1 MGEIPD
7 PFADARRDRGVLGLP
22 TDKEVIPLILR
33 HEDVRR
39 AAKDWKTFSSD
50 APFRVPIPSEETL
63 RSVRQL
69 PIEADPPEQTD
80 YRKLVEPFFLRAK
93 QPAFVARVEAMTER
107 LVAESLARDTVEAVG
122 GFALP
127 LQSRALTV
135 LLDVPE
141 AEAERFIGWGVHV
154 FHHGGNGAEK
164 GRDLERYLNEQFDRA
179 AAAPGDDFY
188 GLLTTATFHGRPL
201 TRAELLGFANL
212 MFAGGRDTVI
222 HTVSSVLGYF
232 AGRPEALEF
241 LRADPER
248 IVHASEEFFRVY
260 MPLSHI
266 GRVCPVDTD
275 VHGMTVKAGD
285 RASLCWASANLDE
298 TVFEAADEI
307 RLDRRPNPHVAFGFG
322 VHLCLGAAHARTVVR
337 TLLEVLCRRVGR
349 IDLVAKQERVEHT
362 AAYDRPLGYESL
374 TVRFR
379 PR

>member
-1 MGEIPD
+1 
-7 PFADARRDRGVLGLP
+7 
-22 TDKEVIPLILR
+22 
-33 HEDVRR
+33 
-39 AAKDWKTFSSD
+39 
-50 APFRVPIPSEETL
+50 
-63 RSVRQL
+63 
-69 PIEADPPEQTD
+69 
-80 YRKLVEPFFLRAK
+80 
-93 QPAFVARVEAMTER
+93 
-107 LVAESLARDTVEAVG
+107 
-122 GFALP
+122 
-127 LQSRALTV
+127 V

-275 VHGMTVKAGD
+275 VHGIEVKAGD

>member
-1 MGEIPD
+1 MGDIPD
-7 PFADARRDRGVLGLP
+7 PFGEARRTRGVLGLP
-22 TDKEVIPLILR
+22 TDREEIPLILR
-33 HEDVRR
+33 HEDVRK

-50 APFRVPIPSEETL
+50 APFRVPIPSEEKL

-69 PIEADPPEQTD
+69 PIEVDPPEQTE
-80 YRKLVEPFFLRAK
+80 YRKLVEPFFLRAR
-93 QPAFVARVEAMTER
+93 QPEFVARVEAITER
-107 LVAESLARDTVEAVG
+107 LVAESLARDTIEAVG

-141 AEAERFIGWGVHV
+141 SEAERFIGWGVHV

-188 GLLTTATFHGRPL
+188 GLLTQATFRGRPL

-212 MFAGGRDTVI
+212 MFAGGRDTII
-222 HTVSSVLGYF
+222 HTVASVIGYF

-275 VHGMTVKAGD
+275 VQGMPVNAGE

-337 TLLEVLCRRVGR
+337 TLLAVLCRRVGG
-349 IDLVAKQERVEHT
+349 IEVIAKQGRVEHT
-362 AAYDRPLGYESL
+362 PAYDRPLGYESL